1 VVRTL
6 GGGSVDCSDSRQR
19 QRGSG
24 TDSSRYPGPPLPPPA
39 HPERWQRLQQLRRGQ
54 LPLDPWL
61 EALRSGAQPPDPEL
75 LAALW
80 RRLDRS
86 SIECLLGDADRL
98 DAPGLLQALRG
109 ELAELAADQ
118 RVQQAWL
125 EPLLAHLGP
134 QSAMDQPAWLE
145 LVGHFR
151 DSRVAALL
159 RRALRSAALPQEARA
174 ALLPLLGWQ
183 RQAQDGEL
191 LLSLACAPG
200 PLLLRRAALE
210 ALSVGLSAWPPQP
223 LTQGLRLLAGDLDE
237 GLAAAAIDLLARLP
251 HGQQAL
257 MELRQRPLAPSVAAR
272 LQRRLRHS
280 PLVLVVHGRQGGLI
294 PEGLRSFAREL
305 EQRRGAPVRL
315 QALTTAAPPL
325 DPRLRLAASRA
336 GRLTVVPLLLLP
348 GGHVRHDL
356 PRLAADWRAWLA
368 AEPPFPASAAPPQL
382 RLLPFLGSWP
392 LWQRLLRR
400 QLDAAAGDRPL
411 LWLHHPLEG
420 VLGQRF
426 LEHLGRVLERPGR
439 ALAFQAEPS
448 TLQAVAAAAPVLAP
462 LTLAPNRLSE
472 SLNMVR
478 PGTVTEVLPPL
489 LDLPSVR
496 DCLLTCLEALP

>member
-1 VVRTL
+1 MVRTL
-6 GGGSVDCSDSRQR
+6 GGGPVDCSDSRQR
-19 QRGSG
+19 LRGAG
-24 TDSSRYPGPPLPPPA
+24 AEPGRRQGPPLPPPG

-54 LPLDPWL
+54 LPLDPWF

-80 RRLDRS
+80 RRFDRPGV
-86 SIECLLGDADRL
+86 ERLLVEAPRL
-98 DAPGLLQALRG
+98 DAPGLVQALRG
-109 ELAELAADQ
+109 ELAELAADGWV
-118 RVQQAWL
+118 RQAWL

-134 QSAMDQPAWLE
+134 EHAEAQSAWLE

-151 DSRVAALL
+151 DPRVAALL
-159 RRALRSAALPQEARA
+159 RRALRSTALPQEARP

-183 RQAQDGEL
+183 RQAEDGEPL
-191 LLSLACAPG
+191 LTLARAPG
-200 PLLLRRAALE
+200 PLPLRRAALE

-223 LTQGLRLLAGDLDE
+223 LTEGLRQLAGDLDE
-237 GLAAAAIDLLARLP
+237 GLAAASVDLLARLP

-272 LQRRLRHS
+272 LQRRLRRS

-294 PEGLRSFAREL
+294 PEGLRSLAREL
-305 EQRRGAPVRL
+305 EQRRGAPVQL
-315 QALTTAAPPL
+315 QALTAAAPPL

-356 PRLAADWRAWLA
+356 PRLAADWRAWLDL
-368 AEPPFPASAAPPQL
+368 EPPLPGAEAPRL
-382 RLLPFLGSWP
+382 RRLPFLGSWP
-392 LWQRLLRR
+392 LWQRLLRQ

-420 VLGQRF
+420 PLGQRF
-426 LEHLGRVLERPGR
+426 LMHLARVLERPGR
-439 ALAFQAEPS
+439 PVAYQAEPS
-448 TLQAVAAAAPVLAP
+448 TLQAVVAAAPVLAP

-472 SLNMVR
+472 SLNMDR

-489 LDLPSVR
+489 LDLPAVR